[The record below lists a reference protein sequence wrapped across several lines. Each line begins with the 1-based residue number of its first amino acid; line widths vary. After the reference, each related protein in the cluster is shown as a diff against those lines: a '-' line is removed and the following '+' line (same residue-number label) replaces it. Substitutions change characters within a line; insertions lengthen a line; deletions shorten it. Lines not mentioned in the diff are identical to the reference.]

1 MPAEHLRGSFEPLAD
16 PRPGDAAWPEM
27 AWPVAAGTV
36 LRGRV
41 VELTPSSAESDAAG
55 LFTAL
60 DDDAVWA
67 HVGGRPCSVRETAE
81 RIRAGSGSARQPWT
95 LRTVVAHRG
104 LPSGCV
110 LGSTSYLDVQP
121 VNAALEIGSTTYA
134 PAVWGGPVNPE
145 TKLLLLG
152 YAFDVLGAGRVQL
165 KTDIRNTRSQRA
177 IERLGARY
185 EGVLRR
191 HMRRDDGTMRDTV
204 MFSIIAEE
212 WPAVHEALTKRVAA
226 AVAAEEGSAL
236 N

>member
-1 MPAEHLRGSFEPLAD
+1 MGTAFQPLPD

-27 AWPVAAGTV
+27 NWPVPAGTV

-41 VELTPSSAESDAAG
+41 VELATGDPERDAPG
-55 LFTAL
+55 LFAAL
-60 DDDAVWA
+60 DDDAVWE
-67 HVGGRPCSVRETAE
+67 HVAGRPRSEEDALA
-81 RIRAGSGSARQPWT
+81 RARAASRPTRQPWT
-95 LRTVVAHRG
+95 MRTLRAHRG
-104 LPSGCV
+104 LPAGSV
-110 LGSTSYLDVQP
+110 IGSTSFIDVQP
-121 VNAALEIGSTTYA
+121 ENASLEIGSTTYT
-134 PAVWGGPVNPE
+134 PAVWSGPVNPE

-152 YAFDVLGAGRVQL
+152 YAFETLGAGRVQL

-191 HMRRDDGTMRDTV
+191 HMRRDDGTVRDTV

-212 WPAVHEALTKRVAA
+212 WPAVREALTKRVAA